1 MVAVVVCMLLI
12 SLASSLVRQR
22 PFIATSTRCLRSS
35 SSSSSRARRNLA
47 LSYVRVPRA
56 APPLSLLHG
65 TSNSLQHPKHRQ
77 SLGRHFAAGTALPP
91 SPLSQE
97 ELDIMN
103 ALSSIVLTPEE
114 DELFATLRAVVTDA
128 KLGTTVRVAGGWVR
142 DKLLGVRGKE
152 DIDIA
157 LDNMKGSDFAASL
170 NTWHASR
177 GLESFKV
184 PRSGPCPLPPLSESV
199 TCPFTPSLAH
209 AHSHDYTLDAL
220 RLGSSS
226 PTRRSPSTWRLPP
239 CSWASSPSTSSTCA
253 QRRTPTT
260 RASRRCGPLYTPLF
274 TPVTRP
280 LSRPYLARIPEVRGS
295 RPCDAAPACWPCYC
309 SQPHLSFSTPL
320 PHHLCC
326 PRLPRADGVR
336 YPGRGRDAARF
347 DDQRVVLQHLHGPRR
362 GLHGQGRGRPQG
374 EKPSL

>member
-35 SSSSSRARRNLA
+35 SSSSSSSRARNLA
-47 LSYVRVPRA
+47 FSYVRVPRA
-56 APPLSLLHG
+56 APPLLLLHG
-65 TSNSLQHPKHRQ
+65 TSNPLQHQKHRQ
-77 SLGRHFAAGTALPP
+77 SQGRHFAAGTALPP

-184 PRSGPCPLPPLSESV
+184 PRSGPCPLPPLSESA

-209 AHSHDYTLDAL
+209 AHSHYYTRTHLDAL

-226 PTRRSPSTWRLPP
+226 PTRRSPSTWRPPP
-239 CSWASSPSTSSTCA
+239 CSWASSPSTSSTSA
-253 QRRTPTT
+253 RKHTPTT
-260 RASRRCGPLYTPLF
+260 RASRRYVPLYTPLS

-280 LSRPYLARIPEVRGS
+280 LSRPYLARIPEVRT
-295 RPCDAAPACWPCYC
+295 PIYAPIYACN
-309 SQPHLSFSTPL
+309 
-320 PHHLCC
+320 
-326 PRLPRADGVR
+326 
-336 YPGRGRDAARF
+336 
-347 DDQRVVLQHLHGPRR
+347 
-362 GLHGQGRGRPQG
+362 
-374 EKPSL
+374 